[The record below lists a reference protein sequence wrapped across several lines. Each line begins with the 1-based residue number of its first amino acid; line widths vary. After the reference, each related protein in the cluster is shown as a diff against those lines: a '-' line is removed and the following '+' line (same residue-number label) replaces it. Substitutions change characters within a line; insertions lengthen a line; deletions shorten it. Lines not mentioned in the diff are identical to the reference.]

1 MTSQIEVIKMFRS
14 RSPMVRKTDKMTSF
28 MTVLSRYVLFS
39 SIFWVLFSLACFIL
53 LYNPNYGESSKLT
66 LLSSWHLIA
75 FSMLVI
81 VGILLF
87 SALLGAI
94 ISIPSILLKI
104 IMKIRVDKKSL
115 KGQKPIILIYLSIYF
130 PILLCIASN
139 LIVLLIS
146 TSSTPQQMR
155 NWLDP
160 NFKLYKIQYKIYNNI
175 FEIKKNNLYKTW
187 KNAGKE
193 LNKDSKFIF
202 LIPQNLL
209 LYKDLFTETKKILQK
224 ENQWLLYL
232 PTKESITAS
241 ILNTTYFADE
251 RLFLP
256 APLQNSEDK
265 HFMENNNDLNFIG
278 INGRNLLN
286 FNHIFPKDNLA
297 SNINNTWFNI
307 FLNRFAISQ
316 PQIYLFFRL
325 GIISSIFN
333 TWHWE
338 NLINSNNY
346 LLFSYGMKIAS
357 LSTKKEN
364 FVLFLTELEGKKVNS
379 FFNAI
384 DWPENISKDE
394 FEKILKEIDLN
405 LSIAIR
411 GLKDSG
417 IEKIV
422 VAPYKQ
428 GSNNLE
434 SSLGFSNFDFK
445 DQLMNTEILHK
456 ELFNSISTENCHP
469 LLINFNLN
477 SNKNSTKIV
486 NTFLLDTISPKN
498 DSYPSIKSDYT
509 LAIKEEMRYGVI
521 CQIPKK
527 STYITISKENYLA
540 KDKIVLRTGYKNIY
554 QQIFKE
560 QEKKNKKSEKEDNTN
575 YKSIKSEINIADFL
589 KQFDIFKINMDPYLN
604 YALVT
609 DTEKEQFIKVYG
621 NEVKENFQSYIQYF
635 TK

>member
-1 MTSQIEVIKMFRS
+1 MFRS

-39 SIFWVLFSLACFIL
+39 SIFWVLFSLACFVL
-53 LYNPNYGESSKLT
+53 LYNPNYGEKSKLT
-66 LLSSWHLIA
+66 LLSSWHLLTFSLMVIA
-75 FSMLVI
+75 
-81 VGILLF
+81 GILIF
-87 SALLGAI
+87 SAFLGAV
-94 ISIPSILLKI
+94 ISIPAILLKI
-104 IMKIRVDKKSL
+104 LMKIRVDKKSL
-115 KGQKPIILIYLSIYF
+115 KGQKPIILIYLSIYV
-130 PILLCIASN
+130 PILLCISSN

-146 TSSTPQQMR
+146 TSSAPQQIR
-155 NWLDP
+155 HWIDP
-160 NFKLYKIQYKIYNNI
+160 NFKLYKIQNKIYSNI
-175 FEIKKNNLYKTW
+175 FEIKRNNLYKTW
-187 KNAGKE
+187 RNSTKE
-193 LNKDSKFIF
+193 LNKNSKFIF

-209 LYKDLFTETKKILQK
+209 LYKDLFSETKKILEK

-232 PTKESITAS
+232 PTKESIAAS
-241 ILNTTYFADE
+241 ILNTTYFSDE
-251 RLFLP
+251 RLYLP
-256 APLQNSEDK
+256 APIQNNEDKNPVQTNSE
-265 HFMENNNDLNFIG
+265 LNFIG

-286 FNHIFPKDNLA
+286 FNSIFQKDNLG

-307 FLNRFAISQ
+307 FLNRFALSQ

-325 GIISSIFN
+325 GFISSIFN

-338 NLINSNNY
+338 NLINSDNY
-346 LLFSYGMKIAS
+346 LLFSYGMKIGNLTS
-357 LSTKKEN
+357 KKEN
-364 FVLFLTELEGKKVNS
+364 FLLFLTELEGKKVSN

-384 DWPENISKDE
+384 DWPENISKEE

-405 LSIAIR
+405 LSIAIK

-417 IEKIV
+417 IENIV

-428 GSNNLE
+428 GNSNLE

-456 ELFNSISTENCHP
+456 ELFNSYSTANCHP

-477 SNKNSTKIV
+477 SNKNSTKVV
-486 NTFLLDTISPKN
+486 NSFLLDTINPKN
-498 DSYPSIKSDYT
+498 DPYPTIKSEFT
-509 LAIKEEMRYGVI
+509 LAIKEEMRHGVI
-521 CQIPKK
+521 CQTPKK

-540 KDKIVLRTGYKNIY
+540 KDKIALRTGYKNIY

-560 QEKKNKKSEKEDNTN
+560 QEKKNKKSEKDDINN

-609 DTEKEQFIKVYG
+609 DIEKEQFIKVYG
-621 NEVKENFQSYIQYF
+621 NEVKDNFQSYIQYF